1 VILAVAALLAG
12 CAGLGQ
18 LDKPPRVTLAGL
30 EPVQVELLEQRFVA
44 VLRVQN
50 PNPVA
55 LPIDGLEY
63 TLAIN
68 GSDFAEGVS
77 SQRITVPAYGEKT
90 LEVGVRWRSGWSAAS
105 CHCSASSSSCRAP
118 TGGCA
123 TRSAAPSAFAAPA
136 WCPSSTRGRWTCD
149 HRGAAPPGEPSD
161 DTGDAR
167 APARGP

>member
-1 VILAVAALLAG
+1 MPRTLATSRRPRLPVILAVAALLAG

-44 VLRVQN
+44 LLRVQN

-90 LEVGVRWRSGWSAAS
+90 LEVGVVCSIVSLFRQLEQLSRSDGRLRYEIRGSLAIRGAGVVPFE
-105 CHCSASSSSCRAP
+105 HAGEVDLRPPGQRAP
-118 TGGCA
+118 
-123 TRSAAPSAFAAPA
+123 
-136 WCPSSTRGRWTCD
+136 GR
-149 HRGAAPPGEPSD
+149 AV
-161 DTGDAR
+161 
-167 APARGP
+167 